1 MSIMTN
7 PVVIS
12 ILVMSALCLMRFNV
26 LLAIVYCA
34 LLAGLLSGMDLSK
47 TMSIFINGMSGNLET
62 ALSYILL
69 GAIAYGISQSNLTKI
84 LIHWVSKFIGNK
96 KILFCLFLAFIA
108 CFSQNLIPVHIAF
121 IPILIPP
128 LLALMNKLK
137 IDRRAVACAISFG
150 LQAPYIALPI
160 GFGLIFQNIIKDN
173 LSQNGVSVNLSDVTS
188 VMWIGGVAM
197 VVGLFLAVFVLYVRP
212 RDYVQTRMEQRELD
226 ACDLKMRKQDYGVLF
241 GAIATFAIQ
250 VLTSSLPLGALGGLL
265 IMIATEGIAYKK
277 VDKIMEGGL
286 AMMAFI
292 AFVMLVASGFG
303 AVLKESGSIQTLV
316 NSVAGAMGGYG
327 ISALIMLVVG
337 LLITMGI
344 GTSFGTIPIIAAVFC
359 PLALSLNFSIP
370 SIILLVGIAGALGD
384 SGSPAS
390 DSTLGPTSGLNADG
404 QHNHIW
410 DTCVP
415 TFIVY
420 NIPLIIAGVVGAV
433 LLNG

>member
-1 MSIMTN
+1 MITN
-7 PVVIS
+7 PVVVS

-26 LLAIVYCA
+26 LLAIAYSA
-34 LLAGLLSGMDLSK
+34 LLAGLISGMPLLK
-47 TMSIFINGMSGNLET
+47 TMDIFIHGMSGNLET

-84 LIHWVSKFIGNK
+84 LIHWVAKFVGSK
-96 KILFCLFLAFIA
+96 KILFCLFIA
-108 CFSQNLIPVHIAF
+108 LISCFSQNLIPVHIAF

-128 LLALMNKLK
+128 LLALMNELK

-150 LQAPYIALPI
+150 LQAPYIALPV

-173 LSQNGVSVNLSDVTS
+173 LTQNGVSVSLSEVTG
-188 VMWIGGVAM
+188 VMWMGGVAM
-197 VVGLFLAVFVLYVRP
+197 LIGLLLAIFVFYVRP
-212 RDYVQTRMEQRELD
+212 RNYVQTRLEQRGFDTSELT
-226 ACDLKMRKQDYGVLF
+226 MRKQDYGVLL
-241 GAIATFAIQ
+241 GAIATFVIQ
-250 VLTSSLPLGALGGLL
+250 LITSSLPLGALGGLL
-265 IMIATEGIAYKK
+265 IMILSGGISYKK
-277 VDKIMEGGL
+277 IDKVMEGGM

-303 AVLKESGSIQTLV
+303 AILKESGSIEILAS
-316 NSVAGAMGGYG
+316 SVSGMLGGYG
-327 ISALIMLVVG
+327 ISALIMLLVG
-337 LLITMGI
+337 LFITMGI

-415 TFIVY
+415 TFLMY
-420 NIPLIIAGVVGAV
+420 NIPLIIVGVIGVI

>member
-1 MSIMTN
+1 MGIEESM
-7 PVVIS
+7 
-12 ILVMSALCLMRFNV
+12 NV
-26 LLAIVYCA
+26 
-34 LLAGLLSGMDLSK
+34 
-47 TMSIFINGMSGNLET
+47 FINGMSGNIET

-69 GAIAYGISQSNLTKI
+69 GAIAYAIAQSNLTKF
-84 LIHWVSKFIGNK
+84 LVHWVSKFVGNK
-96 KILFCLFLAFIA
+96 KTLFCLFIAFIA

-128 LLALMNKLK
+128 LLALMNKMRL
-137 IDRRAVACAISFG
+137 DRRAVACALSFG

-173 LSQNGVSVNLSDVTS
+173 LIQNGVKVSLSDVTS

-197 VVGLFLAVFVLYVRP
+197 LVGLLVAIFILYIRP
-212 RDYVQTRMEQRELD
+212 RDYVQTRLEKKELVEEEP
-226 ACDLKMRKQDYGVLF
+226 KMRAKDYGVLL
-241 GAIATFAIQ
+241 GVITTFTIQ
-250 VLTSSLPLGALGGLL
+250 LVTSSLPLGALCGLVV
-265 IMIATEGIAYKK
+265 MIATKGIKYSD

-303 AVLKESGSIQTLV
+303 AILKESGAIASLV
-316 NSVAGAMGGYG
+316 AEASSMMGGYAL
-327 ISALIMLVVG
+327 SAFIMLIIG
-337 LLITMGI
+337 LFITMGI
-344 GTSFGTIPIIAAVFC
+344 GTSFGTIPIIAAIYC
-359 PLALSLNFSIP
+359 PLALALGFSIP

-404 QHNHIW
+404 GHNHIW

-415 TFIVY
+415 TFVVY
-420 NIPLIIAGVVGAV
+420 NIPLIIIGVIGAV
-433 LLNG
+433 WLNS

>member
-1 MSIMTN
+1 MILGN

-12 ILVMSALCLMRFNV
+12 IILMSILCLLRFNILLSIVISALV
-26 LLAIVYCA
+26 
-34 LLAGLLSGMDLSK
+34 AGVLSGMGIEES
-47 TMSIFINGMSGNLET
+47 MNVFINGMSGNIET

-69 GAIAYGISQSNLTKI
+69 GAIAYAIAQSNLTKF
-84 LIHWVSKFIGNK
+84 LVHWVSKFVGDK
-96 KILFCLFLAFIA
+96 KTLFCLFIAFIA

-128 LLALMNKLK
+128 LLALMNKMRL
-137 IDRRAVACAISFG
+137 DRRAVACALSFG

-173 LSQNGVSVNLSDVTS
+173 LVQNGVQVSLRDVTS

-197 VVGLFLAVFVLYVRP
+197 LAGLLVAIFVFYIRP
-212 RDYVQTRMEQRELD
+212 RDYVQTRLERKELVEEEP
-226 ACDLKMRKQDYGVLF
+226 KMRAKDYGVLL
-241 GAIATFAIQ
+241 GVITTFTIQ
-250 VLTSSLPLGALGGLL
+250 LLTSSLPLGALCGLVV
-265 IMIATEGIAYKK
+265 MIATKGIKYGD
-277 VDKIMEGGL
+277 VDRIMEGGL

-303 AVLKESGSIQTLV
+303 AILKESGAIASLV
-316 NSVAGAMGGYG
+316 AEASSMMGGYAL
-327 ISALIMLVVG
+327 SAFIMLLIG
-337 LLITMGI
+337 LFITMGI
-344 GTSFGTIPIIAAVFC
+344 GTSFGTIPIIAAIYC
-359 PLALSLNFSIP
+359 PLALALGFSIP

-404 QHNHIW
+404 GHNHIW

-415 TFIVY
+415 TFVVY
-420 NIPLIIAGVVGAV
+420 NIPLIIIGVIGAV
-433 LLNG
+433 WLNN

>member
-1 MSIMTN
+1 MLSI
-7 PVVIS
+7 VIS
-12 ILVMSALCLMRFNV
+12 ALVAGV
-26 LLAIVYCA
+26 L
-34 LLAGLLSGMDLSK
+34 GGMDIQKS
-47 TMSIFINGMSGNLET
+47 MSVFISGMSGNLET

-69 GAIAYGISQSNLTKI
+69 GAIAFGIAQSNLTKF
-84 LIHWVSKFIGNK
+84 LIHWVSKFVGNK
-96 KILFCLFLAFIA
+96 KIMFCLFIAFIA

-128 LLALMNKLK
+128 FLALMNKLK
-137 IDRRAVACAISFG
+137 IDRRAVACALSFG

-173 LSQNGVSVNLSDVTS
+173 LTQNGVSVSLSDVTS

-197 VVGLFLAVFVLYVRP
+197 LVGLFLAIFVLYVRP
-212 RDYVQTRMEQRELD
+212 REYIQTRLEREELEESEPKME
-226 ACDLKMRKQDYGVLF
+226 AKDYGVLL
-241 GAIATFAIQ
+241 GTIVTFVIQ
-250 VLTSSLPLGALGGLL
+250 LWTSSLPLGALCGL
-265 IMIATEGIAYKK
+265 IVMIATRGIKYSD
-277 VDKIMEGGL
+277 VDKVMEGGM

-303 AVLKESGSIQTLV
+303 AVLKESGSIALLV
-316 NSVAGAMGGYG
+316 SQASSFMGGYA
-327 ISALIMLVVG
+327 ISAFVMLMVG

-344 GTSFGTIPIIAAVFC
+344 GTSFGTIPIIAAIYC
-359 PLALSLNFSIP
+359 PLALALGFSIP

-420 NIPLIIAGVVGAV
+420 NFPLIIAGVIGAV

>member
-1 MSIMTN
+1 MILGN
-7 PVVIS
+7 PVVVSIVLMS
-12 ILVMSALCLMRFNV
+12 ILCLLRFNILLSIVISALVAGV
-26 LLAIVYCA
+26 L
-34 LLAGLLSGMDLSK
+34 GGMDIQK
-47 TMSIFINGMSGNLET
+47 TMSVFISGMSGNLET

-69 GAIAYGISQSNLTKI
+69 GAIAFGIAQSNLTKF
-84 LIHWVSKFIGNK
+84 LIHWVSKFVGNK
-96 KILFCLFLAFIA
+96 KIMFCLFIAFIA

-128 LLALMNKLK
+128 FLALMNKLK
-137 IDRRAVACAISFG
+137 IDRRAVACALSFG

-173 LSQNGVSVNLSDVTS
+173 LTQNGVSVSLSDVTS
-188 VMWIGGVAM
+188 VMWIGGAAM
-197 VVGLFLAVFVLYVRP
+197 LVGLFLAIFVLYVRP
-212 RDYVQTRMEQRELD
+212 REYIQTRLEREELEESEPKME
-226 ACDLKMRKQDYGVLF
+226 AKDYGVLL
-241 GAIATFAIQ
+241 GTIVTFVIQ
-250 VLTSSLPLGALGGLL
+250 LWTSSLPLGALCGL
-265 IMIATEGIAYKK
+265 IVMIATRGIKYSD
-277 VDKIMEGGL
+277 VDKVMEGGM

-303 AVLKESGSIQTLV
+303 AVLKESGSIALLV
-316 NSVAGAMGGYG
+316 SQASSFMGGYA
-327 ISALIMLVVG
+327 ISAFVMLMVG

-344 GTSFGTIPIIAAVFC
+344 GTSFGTIPIIAAIYC
-359 PLALSLNFSIP
+359 PLALALGFSIP

-420 NIPLIIAGVVGAV
+420 NFPLIIAGVIGAV

>member
-1 MSIMTN
+1 MSIVSN
-7 PVVIS
+7 PVVVS
-12 ILVMSALCLMRFNV
+12 IILMTVLCLMRFNV

-34 LLAGLLSGMDLSK
+34 IFAGIFSGMDLSK
-47 TMSIFINGMSGNLET
+47 SINVFISGMSGNLET

-69 GAIAYGISQSNLTKI
+69 GAIAYAISQSNLTKI
-84 LIHWVSKFIGNK
+84 LIFWVSNLIGNK
-96 KILFCLFLAFIA
+96 KLLFCLSIAFIS

-128 LLALMNKLK
+128 LLALMNQLG

-150 LQAPYIALPI
+150 LQAPYIALPV

-173 LSQNGVSVNLSDVTS
+173 LLQNGINVTLADVTS
-188 VMWIGGVAM
+188 VMWIGGIAM
-197 VVGLFLAVFVLYVRP
+197 LFGLFLAIFVLYVKP
-212 RDYVQTRMEQRELD
+212 RQYVQTFVEKHELD
-226 ACDLKMRKQDYGVLF
+226 FADLKMRKQDYGVLL
-241 GAIATFAIQ
+241 GAVATFVIQ
-250 VLTSSLPLGALGGLL
+250 LLTSSLPIGALVGLL
-265 IMIATEGIAYKK
+265 IMILSGGIAYKK
-277 VDKIMEGGL
+277 MDKVMEGGL
-286 AMMAFI
+286 SMMAFI

-303 AVLKESGSIQTLV
+303 AVLKESGAIQELV
-316 NSVAGAMGGYG
+316 NCASTLMSGYA
-327 ISALIMLVVG
+327 ISALIMLLVG

-359 PLALSLNFSIP
+359 PLALSLGFSIP

-390 DSTLGPTSGLNADG
+390 ESTLGPTAGLNADG

-415 TFIVY
+415 TFLVY
-420 NIPLIIAGVVGAV
+420 NIPLIIAGVVGV
-433 LLNG
+433 ILLNG

>member
-1 MSIMTN
+1 MLSI
-7 PVVIS
+7 VIS
-12 ILVMSALCLMRFNV
+12 ALVAGV
-26 LLAIVYCA
+26 L
-34 LLAGLLSGMDLSK
+34 GGMDIQK
-47 TMSIFINGMSGNLET
+47 TMSVFISGMSGNLET

-69 GAIAYGISQSNLTKI
+69 GAIAFGIAQSNLTKF
-84 LIHWVSKFIGNK
+84 LIHWVSKFVGNK
-96 KILFCLFLAFIA
+96 KIMFCLFIAFIA

-128 LLALMNKLK
+128 FLALMNKLK
-137 IDRRAVACAISFG
+137 IDRRAVACALSFG

-173 LSQNGVSVNLSDVTS
+173 LTQNGVSVSLSDVTS

-197 VVGLFLAVFVLYVRP
+197 LVGLFLAIFVLYVRP
-212 RDYVQTRMEQRELD
+212 REYIQTRLEREELEESEPKME
-226 ACDLKMRKQDYGVLF
+226 AKDYGVLL
-241 GAIATFAIQ
+241 GTIVTFVIQ
-250 VLTSSLPLGALGGLL
+250 LWTSSLPLGALCGL
-265 IMIATEGIAYKK
+265 IVMIATRGIKYSD
-277 VDKIMEGGL
+277 VDKVMEGGM

-303 AVLKESGSIQTLV
+303 AVLKESGSIALLV
-316 NSVAGAMGGYG
+316 SQASSFMGGYA
-327 ISALIMLVVG
+327 ISAFVMLMVG

-344 GTSFGTIPIIAAVFC
+344 GTSFGTIPIIAAIYC
-359 PLALSLNFSIP
+359 PLALALGFSIP

-420 NIPLIIAGVVGAV
+420 NFPLIIAGVIGAV

>member
-1 MSIMTN
+1 MLSI
-7 PVVIS
+7 VIS
-12 ILVMSALCLMRFNV
+12 ALVAGV
-26 LLAIVYCA
+26 L
-34 LLAGLLSGMDLSK
+34 GGMDIQK
-47 TMSIFINGMSGNLET
+47 TMSVFISGMSGNLET

-69 GAIAYGISQSNLTKI
+69 GAIAFGIAQSNLTKF
-84 LIHWVSKFIGNK
+84 LIHWVSKFVGNK
-96 KILFCLFLAFIA
+96 KIMFCLFIAFIA

-128 LLALMNKLK
+128 FLALMNKLK
-137 IDRRAVACAISFG
+137 IDRRAVACALSFG

-173 LSQNGVSVNLSDVTS
+173 LTQNGVSVSLSDVTS

-197 VVGLFLAVFVLYVRP
+197 LVGLFLAIFVLYVRP
-212 RDYVQTRMEQRELD
+212 REYIQTRLEREELEESEPKME
-226 ACDLKMRKQDYGVLF
+226 AKDYGVLL
-241 GAIATFAIQ
+241 GTIVTFVIQ
-250 VLTSSLPLGALGGLL
+250 LWTSSLPLGALCGL
-265 IMIATEGIAYKK
+265 IVMIATRGIKYSD
-277 VDKIMEGGL
+277 VDKVMEGGM

-303 AVLKESGSIQTLV
+303 AVLKESGSIALLV
-316 NSVAGAMGGYG
+316 SQASSFMGGYAL
-327 ISALIMLVVG
+327 SAFVMLMVG

-344 GTSFGTIPIIAAVFC
+344 GTSFGTIPIIAAIYC
-359 PLALSLNFSIP
+359 PLALALGFSIP

-420 NIPLIIAGVVGAV
+420 NFPLIIAGVIGAV

>member
-1 MSIMTN
+1 MVLTN
-7 PVVIS
+7 PVVVS
-12 ILVMSALCLMRFNV
+12 IVLMSLLCLLRFNILLSIVISALV
-26 LLAIVYCA
+26 
-34 LLAGLLSGMDLSK
+34 AGVLSGLGVEESMN
-47 TMSIFINGMSGNLET
+47 IFIQGMSGNIET

-69 GAIAYGISQSNLTKI
+69 GGIAYAIAQSNLTRF
-84 LIHWVSKFIGNK
+84 LIHWVSKFVGNK
-96 KILFCLFLAFIA
+96 KILFCLFIAFIA

-128 LLALMNKLK
+128 LLALMNKMRL
-137 IDRRAVACAISFG
+137 DRRAVACALSFG

-173 LSQNGVSVNLSDVTS
+173 LIQNGVKVSLADVTS

-197 VVGLFLAVFVLYVRP
+197 LIGLFIAIFILYSRP
-212 RDYVQTRMEQRELD
+212 RDYVQTRLEKKELVEEEP
-226 ACDLKMRKQDYGVLF
+226 KMTPKDYGVLL
-241 GAIATFAIQ
+241 GVVVTFAIQ
-250 VLTSSLPLGALGGLL
+250 IFTSSLPLGALCGLVVMV
-265 IMIATEGIAYKK
+265 IVRGIRYSD
-277 VDKIMEGGL
+277 VDKVMEGGL
-286 AMMAFI
+286 SMMAFI

-303 AVLKESGSIQTLV
+303 AVLKESGAINLLV
-316 NSVAGAMGGYG
+316 GEASAMMGGYAL
-327 ISALIMLVVG
+327 SALVMLLVG

-344 GTSFGTIPIIAAVFC
+344 GTSFGTIPIIAAIYC
-359 PLALSLNFSIP
+359 PLALALNFSIP

-404 QHNHIW
+404 GHNHIW

-420 NIPLIIAGVVGAV
+420 NIPLILIGVIGAV
-433 LLNG
+433 WLNS

>member
-1 MSIMTN
+1 MILGN
-7 PVVIS
+7 PVVVSIVLMS
-12 ILVMSALCLMRFNV
+12 ILCLLRFNILLSIVISALVAGV
-26 LLAIVYCA
+26 L
-34 LLAGLLSGMDLSK
+34 GGMDIQKS
-47 TMSIFINGMSGNLET
+47 MSVFISGMSGNLET

-69 GAIAYGISQSNLTKI
+69 GAIAFGIAQSNLTKF
-84 LIHWVSKFIGNK
+84 LIHWVSKFVGNK
-96 KILFCLFLAFIA
+96 KIMFCLFIAFIA

-128 LLALMNKLK
+128 FLALMNKLK
-137 IDRRAVACAISFG
+137 IDRRAVACALSFG

-173 LSQNGVSVNLSDVTS
+173 LTQNGVSVSLSDVTS

-197 VVGLFLAVFVLYVRP
+197 LVGLFLAIFVLYVRP
-212 RDYVQTRMEQRELD
+212 REYIQTRLEREELEESEPKME
-226 ACDLKMRKQDYGVLF
+226 AKDYGVLL
-241 GAIATFAIQ
+241 GTIVTFVIQ
-250 VLTSSLPLGALGGLL
+250 LWTSSLPLGALCGL
-265 IMIATEGIAYKK
+265 IVMIATRGIKYSD
-277 VDKIMEGGL
+277 VDKVMEGGM

-303 AVLKESGSIQTLV
+303 AVLKESGSIALLV
-316 NSVAGAMGGYG
+316 SQASSFMGGYA
-327 ISALIMLVVG
+327 ISAFVMLMVG

-344 GTSFGTIPIIAAVFC
+344 GTSFGTIPIIAAIYC
-359 PLALSLNFSIP
+359 PLALALGFSIP

-420 NIPLIIAGVVGAV
+420 NFPLIIAGVIGAV

>member
-1 MSIMTN
+1 MILGN

-12 ILVMSALCLMRFNV
+12 IILMSILCLLRFNILLSIVISALV
-26 LLAIVYCA
+26 
-34 LLAGLLSGMDLSK
+34 AGVLSGMGIEES
-47 TMSIFINGMSGNLET
+47 MNVFINGMSGNIET

-69 GAIAYGISQSNLTKI
+69 GAIAYAIAQSNLTKF
-84 LIHWVSKFIGNK
+84 LVHWVSKFVGNK
-96 KILFCLFLAFIA
+96 KTLFCLFIAFIA

-128 LLALMNKLK
+128 LLALMNKMRL
-137 IDRRAVACAISFG
+137 DRRAVACALSFG

-173 LSQNGVSVNLSDVTS
+173 LIQNGVKVSLSDVTS

-197 VVGLFLAVFVLYVRP
+197 LVGLLVAIFILYIRP
-212 RDYVQTRMEQRELD
+212 RDYVQTRLERKELVEEEP
-226 ACDLKMRKQDYGVLF
+226 KMRAKDYGVLL
-241 GAIATFAIQ
+241 GVITTFTIQ
-250 VLTSSLPLGALGGLL
+250 LITSSLPLGALCGLVV
-265 IMIATEGIAYKK
+265 MIATKGIKYSD

-303 AVLKESGSIQTLV
+303 AILKESGAIASLV
-316 NSVAGAMGGYG
+316 AEASSMMGGYAL
-327 ISALIMLVVG
+327 SAFIMLLIG
-337 LLITMGI
+337 LFITMGI
-344 GTSFGTIPIIAAVFC
+344 GTSFGTIPIIAAIYC
-359 PLALSLNFSIP
+359 PLALALGFSIP

-404 QHNHIW
+404 GHNHIW

-415 TFIVY
+415 TFMVY
-420 NIPLIIAGVVGAV
+420 NIPLIIIGVIGAV
-433 LLNG
+433 WLNS

>member
-1 MSIMTN
+1 MILGN

-12 ILVMSALCLMRFNV
+12 IILMSILCLLRFNILLSIVISALV
-26 LLAIVYCA
+26 
-34 LLAGLLSGMDLSK
+34 AGVLSGMGIEES
-47 TMSIFINGMSGNLET
+47 MSVFINGMSGNIET

-69 GAIAYGISQSNLTKI
+69 GAIAYAIAQSNLTKF
-84 LIHWVSKFIGNK
+84 LVHWVSKFVGNK
-96 KILFCLFLAFIA
+96 KTLFCLFIAFIA

-128 LLALMNKLK
+128 LLALMNKMRL
-137 IDRRAVACAISFG
+137 DRRAVACALSFG

-173 LSQNGVSVNLSDVTS
+173 LIQNGVKVSLSDVTS

-197 VVGLFLAVFVLYVRP
+197 LVGLLVAIFILYIRP
-212 RDYVQTRMEQRELD
+212 RDYVQTRLERKELVEEEP
-226 ACDLKMRKQDYGVLF
+226 KMRTKDYGVLL
-241 GAIATFAIQ
+241 GVITTFAIQ
-250 VLTSSLPLGALGGLL
+250 LLTSSLPLGALCGLVV
-265 IMIATEGIAYKK
+265 MIATKGIKYSD

-303 AVLKESGSIQTLV
+303 AILKESGAIASLV
-316 NSVAGAMGGYG
+316 AEASSMMGGYAL
-327 ISALIMLVVG
+327 SAFIMLIIG
-337 LLITMGI
+337 LFITMGI
-344 GTSFGTIPIIAAVFC
+344 GTSFGTIPIIAAIYC
-359 PLALSLNFSIP
+359 PLALALGFSIP

-404 QHNHIW
+404 GHNHIW

-415 TFIVY
+415 TFVVY
-420 NIPLIIAGVVGAV
+420 NIPLIIIGVIGAV
-433 LLNG
+433 WLNN

>member
-1 MSIMTN
+1 MILGN
-7 PVVIS
+7 PVVVSIVLMS
-12 ILVMSALCLMRFNV
+12 ILCLLRFNILLSIVISALVAGV
-26 LLAIVYCA
+26 L
-34 LLAGLLSGMDLSK
+34 GGMDIQK
-47 TMSIFINGMSGNLET
+47 TMSVFISGMSGNLET

-69 GAIAYGISQSNLTKI
+69 GAIAFGIAQSNLTKF
-84 LIHWVSKFIGNK
+84 LIHWVSKFVGNK
-96 KILFCLFLAFIA
+96 KIMFCLFIAFIA

-128 LLALMNKLK
+128 FLALMNKLK
-137 IDRRAVACAISFG
+137 IDRRAVACALSFG

-173 LSQNGVSVNLSDVTS
+173 LTQNGVSVSLSDVTS

-197 VVGLFLAVFVLYVRP
+197 LVGLFLAIFVLYVRP
-212 RDYVQTRMEQRELD
+212 REYIQTRLEREELEESEPKME
-226 ACDLKMRKQDYGVLF
+226 AKDYGVLL
-241 GAIATFAIQ
+241 GTIVTFVIQ
-250 VLTSSLPLGALGGLL
+250 LWTSSLPLGALCGL
-265 IMIATEGIAYKK
+265 IVMIATRGIKYSD
-277 VDKIMEGGL
+277 VDKVMEGGM

-303 AVLKESGSIQTLV
+303 AVLKESGSIALLV
-316 NSVAGAMGGYG
+316 SQASSFMGGYA
-327 ISALIMLVVG
+327 ISAFVMLMVG

-344 GTSFGTIPIIAAVFC
+344 GTSFGTIPIIAAIYC
-359 PLALSLNFSIP
+359 PLALALGFSIP

-420 NIPLIIAGVVGAV
+420 NFPLIIAGVIGAV

>member
-1 MSIMTN
+1 MLSI
-7 PVVIS
+7 VIS
-12 ILVMSALCLMRFNV
+12 ALVAGV
-26 LLAIVYCA
+26 L
-34 LLAGLLSGMDLSK
+34 GGMDIQK
-47 TMSIFINGMSGNLET
+47 TMSVFISGMSGNLET

-69 GAIAYGISQSNLTKI
+69 GAIAFGIAQSNLTKF
-84 LIHWVSKFIGNK
+84 LIHWVSKFVGNK
-96 KILFCLFLAFIA
+96 KIMFCLFIAFIA

-128 LLALMNKLK
+128 FLALMNKLK
-137 IDRRAVACAISFG
+137 IDRRAVACALSFG
-150 LQAPYIALPI
+150 LQTPYIALPI

-173 LSQNGVSVNLSDVTS
+173 LTQNGVSVSLSDVTS

-197 VVGLFLAVFVLYVRP
+197 LVGLFLAIFVLYIRP
-212 RDYVQTRMEQRELD
+212 REYIQTRLEREELEESEPKMET
-226 ACDLKMRKQDYGVLF
+226 KDYGVLL
-241 GAIATFAIQ
+241 GTIVTFVIQ
-250 VLTSSLPLGALGGLL
+250 LWTSSLPLGALCGL
-265 IMIATEGIAYKK
+265 IVMIATRGIKYSD
-277 VDKIMEGGL
+277 VDKVMEGGM

-303 AVLKESGSIQTLV
+303 AVLKESGSIALLV
-316 NSVAGAMGGYG
+316 SQASSFMGGYA
-327 ISALIMLVVG
+327 ISAFVMLMVG

-344 GTSFGTIPIIAAVFC
+344 GTSFGTIPIIAAIYC
-359 PLALSLNFSIP
+359 PLALALGFSIP

-420 NIPLIIAGVVGAV
+420 NFPLIIAGVIGAV

>member
-1 MSIMTN
+1 MILGN
-7 PVVIS
+7 PVVVSIVLMS
-12 ILVMSALCLMRFNV
+12 ILCLLRFNILLSIVISALVAGV
-26 LLAIVYCA
+26 L
-34 LLAGLLSGMDLSK
+34 GGMDIQK
-47 TMSIFINGMSGNLET
+47 TMSVFISGMSGNLET

-69 GAIAYGISQSNLTKI
+69 GAIAFGIAQSNLTKF
-84 LIHWVSKFIGNK
+84 LIHWVSKFVGNK
-96 KILFCLFLAFIA
+96 KIMFCLFIAFIA

-128 LLALMNKLK
+128 FLALMNKLK
-137 IDRRAVACAISFG
+137 IDRRAVACALSFG

-173 LSQNGVSVNLSDVTS
+173 LTQNGVSVSLSDVTS
-188 VMWIGGVAM
+188 VMWIGGAAM
-197 VVGLFLAVFVLYVRP
+197 LVGLFLAIFVLYVRP
-212 RDYVQTRMEQRELD
+212 REYIQTRLEREELEESEPKME
-226 ACDLKMRKQDYGVLF
+226 AKDYGVLL
-241 GAIATFAIQ
+241 GTIVTFVIQ
-250 VLTSSLPLGALGGLL
+250 LWTSSLPLGALCGL
-265 IMIATEGIAYKK
+265 IVMIATRGIKYSD
-277 VDKIMEGGL
+277 VDKVMEGGM

-303 AVLKESGSIQTLV
+303 AVLKESGSIALLV
-316 NSVAGAMGGYG
+316 SQASSFMGGYAL
-327 ISALIMLVVG
+327 SAFVMLMVG

-344 GTSFGTIPIIAAVFC
+344 GTSFGTIPIIAAIYC
-359 PLALSLNFSIP
+359 PLALALGFSIP

-420 NIPLIIAGVVGAV
+420 NFPLIIAGVIGAV

>member
-1 MSIMTN
+1 MILGN
-7 PVVIS
+7 PVVVSIVLMS
-12 ILVMSALCLMRFNV
+12 ILCLLRFNILLSIVISALVAGV
-26 LLAIVYCA
+26 L
-34 LLAGLLSGMDLSK
+34 GGMDIQK
-47 TMSIFINGMSGNLET
+47 TMSVFISGMSGNLET

-69 GAIAYGISQSNLTKI
+69 GAIAFGIAQSNLTKF
-84 LIHWVSKFIGNK
+84 LIHWVSKFVGNK
-96 KILFCLFLAFIA
+96 KIMFCLFIAFIA

-128 LLALMNKLK
+128 FLALMNKLK
-137 IDRRAVACAISFG
+137 IDRRAVACALSFG

-173 LSQNGVSVNLSDVTS
+173 LAQNGVSVSLSDVTS
-188 VMWIGGVAM
+188 VMWIGGAAM
-197 VVGLFLAVFVLYVRP
+197 LVGLFLAIFVLYIRP
-212 RDYVQTRMEQRELD
+212 REYIQTRLEREELEESEPKME
-226 ACDLKMRKQDYGVLF
+226 AKDYGVLL
-241 GAIATFAIQ
+241 GTIVTFVIQ
-250 VLTSSLPLGALGGLL
+250 LWTSSLPLGALCGL
-265 IMIATEGIAYKK
+265 IVMIATRGIKYSD
-277 VDKIMEGGL
+277 VDKVMEGGM

-303 AVLKESGSIQTLV
+303 AVLKESGSIALLV
-316 NSVAGAMGGYG
+316 SQASSFMGGYAL
-327 ISALIMLVVG
+327 SAFVMLMVG

-344 GTSFGTIPIIAAVFC
+344 GTSFGTIPIIAAIYC
-359 PLALSLNFSIP
+359 PLALALGFSIP

-420 NIPLIIAGVVGAV
+420 NFPLIIAGVIGAV

>member
-1 MSIMTN
+1 MLSI
-7 PVVIS
+7 VIS
-12 ILVMSALCLMRFNV
+12 ALVAGV
-26 LLAIVYCA
+26 L
-34 LLAGLLSGMDLSK
+34 GGMDIQKS
-47 TMSIFINGMSGNLET
+47 MSVFISGMSGNLET

-69 GAIAYGISQSNLTKI
+69 GAIAFGIAQSNLTKF
-84 LIHWVSKFIGNK
+84 LIHWVSKFVGNK
-96 KILFCLFLAFIA
+96 KIMFCLFIAFIA

-128 LLALMNKLK
+128 FLALMNKLK
-137 IDRRAVACAISFG
+137 IDRRAVACALSFG

-173 LSQNGVSVNLSDVTS
+173 LTQNGVSVSLSDVTS
-188 VMWIGGVAM
+188 VMWIGGAAM
-197 VVGLFLAVFVLYVRP
+197 LVGLFLAIFVLYVRP
-212 RDYVQTRMEQRELD
+212 REYIQTRLEREELEESEPKME
-226 ACDLKMRKQDYGVLF
+226 AKDYGVLL
-241 GAIATFAIQ
+241 GTIVTFVIQ
-250 VLTSSLPLGALGGLL
+250 LWTSSLPLGALCGL
-265 IMIATEGIAYKK
+265 IVMIATRGIKYSD
-277 VDKIMEGGL
+277 VDKVMEGGM

-303 AVLKESGSIQTLV
+303 AVLKESGSIALLV
-316 NSVAGAMGGYG
+316 SQASSFMGGYAL
-327 ISALIMLVVG
+327 SAFVMLMVG

-344 GTSFGTIPIIAAVFC
+344 GTSFGTIPIIAAIYC
-359 PLALSLNFSIP
+359 PLALALGFSIP

-420 NIPLIIAGVVGAV
+420 NFPLIIAGVIGAV

>member
-1 MSIMTN
+1 MSILCLLRFN
-7 PVVIS
+7 ILLSIVIS
-12 ILVMSALCLMRFNV
+12 ALVAGV
-26 LLAIVYCA
+26 L
-34 LLAGLLSGMDLSK
+34 GGMDIQKS
-47 TMSIFINGMSGNLET
+47 MSVFISGMSGNLET

-69 GAIAYGISQSNLTKI
+69 GAIAFGIAQSNLTKF
-84 LIHWVSKFIGNK
+84 LIHWVSKFVGNK
-96 KILFCLFLAFIA
+96 KIMFCLFIAFIA

-128 LLALMNKLK
+128 FLALMNKLK
-137 IDRRAVACAISFG
+137 IDRRAVACALSFG

-173 LSQNGVSVNLSDVTS
+173 LTQNGVSVSLSDVTS
-188 VMWIGGVAM
+188 VMWIGGAAM
-197 VVGLFLAVFVLYVRP
+197 LVGLFLAIFVLYVRP
-212 RDYVQTRMEQRELD
+212 REYIQTRLEREELEESEPKME
-226 ACDLKMRKQDYGVLF
+226 AKDYGVLL
-241 GAIATFAIQ
+241 GTIVTFVIQ
-250 VLTSSLPLGALGGLL
+250 LWTSSLPLGALCGL
-265 IMIATEGIAYKK
+265 IVMIATRGIKYSD
-277 VDKIMEGGL
+277 VDKVMEGGM

-303 AVLKESGSIQTLV
+303 AVLKESGSIALLV
-316 NSVAGAMGGYG
+316 SQASSFMGGYAL
-327 ISALIMLVVG
+327 SAFVMLMVG

-344 GTSFGTIPIIAAVFC
+344 GTSFGTIPIIAAIYC
-359 PLALSLNFSIP
+359 PLALALGFSIP

-420 NIPLIIAGVVGAV
+420 NFPLIIAGVIGAV

>member
-1 MSIMTN
+1 MILGN
-7 PVVIS
+7 PVVVSIVLMS
-12 ILVMSALCLMRFNV
+12 ILCLLRFNILLSIVISALVAGV
-26 LLAIVYCA
+26 L
-34 LLAGLLSGMDLSK
+34 GGMSIEK
-47 TMSIFINGMSGNLET
+47 TMSVFIGGMSGNLET

-69 GAIAYGISQSNLTKI
+69 GAIAYGIAQSNLTRI
-84 LIHWVSKFIGNK
+84 LIHWVSKFVGNK
-96 KILFCLFLAFIA
+96 KIMFCLFIAFIA

-128 LLALMNKLK
+128 FLALMNKLK
-137 IDRRAVACAISFG
+137 IDRRSVACALSFG

-173 LSQNGVSVNLSDVTS
+173 LSKNGVSVSLSDVTS

-197 VVGLFLAVFVLYVRP
+197 LVGLFLAIFVLYIRP
-212 RDYVQTRMEQRELD
+212 REYVQTRLEREELED
-226 ACDLKMRKQDYGVLF
+226 DEVKMQTQDYGVLL
-241 GAIATFAIQ
+241 GAIVTFVIQ
-250 VLTSSLPLGALGGLL
+250 IWTSSLPLGALCGLI
-265 IMIATEGIAYKK
+265 IMIVMRGIRYAD
-277 VDKIMEGGL
+277 VDKVMEGGM

-303 AVLKESGSIQTLV
+303 AVLKESGSIALLV
-316 NSVAGAMGGYG
+316 SEASSVMGGYAL
-327 ISALIMLVVG
+327 SAFVMLIVG

-344 GTSFGTIPIIAAVFC
+344 GTSFGTIPIIAAIYC
-359 PLALSLNFSIP
+359 PLALDLGFSIP

-420 NIPLIIAGVVGAV
+420 NFPLIIAGVIGAV

>member
-1 MSIMTN
+1 MILGN
-7 PVVIS
+7 PVVVS
-12 ILVMSALCLMRFNV
+12 ILLMSILCLLRFNILLSIVISALVAGV
-26 LLAIVYCA
+26 L
-34 LLAGLLSGMDLSK
+34 GGMDIQKS
-47 TMSIFINGMSGNLET
+47 MSVFISGMSGNLET

-69 GAIAYGISQSNLTKI
+69 GAIAFGIAQSNLTKF
-84 LIHWVSKFIGNK
+84 LIHWVSKFVGNK
-96 KILFCLFLAFIA
+96 KIMFCLFIAFIA

-128 LLALMNKLK
+128 FLALMNKLR
-137 IDRRAVACAISFG
+137 IDRRAVACALSFG

-173 LSQNGVSVNLSDVTS
+173 LAQNGLSVSLSDVTS

-197 VVGLFLAVFVLYVRP
+197 LVGLFLAIFVLYVRP
-212 RDYVQTRMEQRELD
+212 RDYVQTRIEREELEESEP
-226 ACDLKMRKQDYGVLF
+226 KMQAKDYGVLL
-241 GAIATFAIQ
+241 GTIVTFVIQ
-250 VLTSSLPLGALGGLL
+250 LWTSSLPLGALCGL
-265 IMIATEGIAYKK
+265 IVMIATRGIKYSD
-277 VDKIMEGGL
+277 VDKVMEGGM

-303 AVLKESGSIQTLV
+303 AVLKESGSITLLV
-316 NSVAGAMGGYG
+316 SQASSFMGGYAL
-327 ISALIMLVVG
+327 SAFVMLLVG

-344 GTSFGTIPIIAAVFC
+344 GTSFGTIPIIAAIYC
-359 PLALSLNFSIP
+359 PLALALGFSIP

-420 NIPLIIAGVVGAV
+420 NFPLIIAGVIGAV

>member
-1 MSIMTN
+1 MILGN
-7 PVVIS
+7 PVVVSITLMS
-12 ILVMSALCLMRFNV
+12 ILCLLRFNILLSIVVSALVAGV
-26 LLAIVYCA
+26 L
-34 LLAGLLSGMDLSK
+34 GGMNIQQ
-47 TMSIFINGMSGNLET
+47 TMSVFINGMSGNLET

-69 GAIAYGISQSNLTKI
+69 GAIACGIAQSNLTKF
-84 LIHWVSKFIGNK
+84 LIHWVSKFVGNK
-96 KILFCLFLAFIA
+96 KIVFCLFIAFIA

-128 LLALMNKLK
+128 FLALMNKMRL
-137 IDRRAVACAISFG
+137 DRRAVSCALSFG

-173 LSQNGVSVNLSDVTS
+173 LTQNGISVSLPEITS

-197 VVGLFLAVFVLYVRP
+197 LVGLFVAIFVLYVRP
-212 RDYVQTRMEQRELD
+212 RDYVQTRLEKKDLD
-226 ACDLKMRKQDYGVLF
+226 EEEPKMSAKDYGVLL
-241 GAIATFAIQ
+241 GTIVTFMIQ
-250 VLTSSLPLGALGGLL
+250 LWTSSLPLGALCGL
-265 IMIATEGIAYKK
+265 IVMIATRGIKYGD
-277 VDKIMEGGL
+277 VDKVMEGGL
-286 AMMAFI
+286 SMMAFI

-303 AVLKESGSIQTLV
+303 AVLKESGAIGLLV
-316 NSVAGAMGGYG
+316 QQASFFMGGYAL
-327 ISALIMLVVG
+327 SAFVMLLVG

-344 GTSFGTIPIIAAVFC
+344 GTSFGTIPIIAAIYC
-359 PLALSLNFSIP
+359 PLALALGFSIP

-420 NIPLIIAGVVGAV
+420 NLPLIVAGVIGAV

>member
-1 MSIMTN
+1 MILGN

-12 ILVMSALCLMRFNV
+12 IILMSILCLLRFNILLSIVISALV
-26 LLAIVYCA
+26 
-34 LLAGLLSGMDLSK
+34 AGVLSGMGIEES
-47 TMSIFINGMSGNLET
+47 MNVFINGMSGNIET

-69 GAIAYGISQSNLTKI
+69 GAIAYAIAQSNLTKF
-84 LIHWVSKFIGNK
+84 LVHWVSKFVGNK
-96 KILFCLFLAFIA
+96 KTLFCLFIAFIA

-128 LLALMNKLK
+128 LLALMNKMRL
-137 IDRRAVACAISFG
+137 DRRAVACSLSFG

-173 LSQNGVSVNLSDVTS
+173 LSQNGVKVSLSDVTS

-197 VVGLFLAVFVLYVRP
+197 LVGLLVAIFVLYVRP
-212 RDYVQTRMEQRELD
+212 RDYVQTRLEKKELIEEEP
-226 ACDLKMRKQDYGVLF
+226 KMRAKDYGVLL
-241 GAIATFAIQ
+241 GVITTFVIQ
-250 VLTSSLPLGALGGLL
+250 LLTSSLPLGALCGLVV
-265 IMIATEGIAYKK
+265 MIATKGIKYSD

-303 AVLKESGSIQTLV
+303 AILKESGAIASLV
-316 NSVAGAMGGYG
+316 AEASSMMGGYAL
-327 ISALIMLVVG
+327 SAFIMLIIG
-337 LLITMGI
+337 LFITMGI
-344 GTSFGTIPIIAAVFC
+344 GTSFGTIPIIAAIYC
-359 PLALSLNFSIP
+359 PLALALGFSIP

-404 QHNHIW
+404 GHNHIW

-415 TFIVY
+415 TFVVY
-420 NIPLIIAGVVGAV
+420 NIPLIIIGVIGAV
-433 LLNG
+433 WLNN

>member
-1 MSIMTN
+1 MILGN
-7 PVVIS
+7 PVVVSIVLMS
-12 ILVMSALCLMRFNV
+12 ILCLLRFNILLSIVISALVAGV
-26 LLAIVYCA
+26 L
-34 LLAGLLSGMDLSK
+34 GGMDIEKS
-47 TMSIFINGMSGNLET
+47 MGVFISGMSGNLET

-69 GAIAYGISQSNLTKI
+69 GAIAFGIAQSNLTKF
-84 LIHWVSKFIGNK
+84 LIHWVSKFVGNK
-96 KILFCLFLAFIA
+96 KIMFCLFIAFIA

-121 IPILIPP
+121 IPILIP
-128 LLALMNKLK
+128 LFLALMNKLK
-137 IDRRAVACAISFG
+137 IDRRAVACALSFG

-173 LSQNGVSVNLSDVTS
+173 LTQNGVSVSLSDVTS
-188 VMWIGGVAM
+188 VMWIGGAAM
-197 VVGLFLAVFVLYVRP
+197 LVGLILAIFVLYVRP
-212 RDYVQTRMEQRELD
+212 REYIQTRLEREELEESEPKME
-226 ACDLKMRKQDYGVLF
+226 AKDYGVLL
-241 GAIATFAIQ
+241 GTIVTFVIQ
-250 VLTSSLPLGALGGLL
+250 LWTSSLPLGALCGL
-265 IMIATEGIAYKK
+265 IVMIATRGIKYSD
-277 VDKIMEGGL
+277 VDKVMEGGM

-303 AVLKESGSIQTLV
+303 AVLKESGSIALLV
-316 NSVAGAMGGYG
+316 SQASSFMGGYAL
-327 ISALIMLVVG
+327 SAFVMLMVG

-344 GTSFGTIPIIAAVFC
+344 GTSFGTIPIIAAIYC
-359 PLALSLNFSIP
+359 PLALALGFSIP

-420 NIPLIIAGVVGAV
+420 NFPLIIAGVIGAV